1 MEREG
6 SARSAQVEYI
16 KGAEATHVNC
26 SRFHTTTL
34 HLRQTVTQEARQH
47 VSLLFKLGSVVALLN
62 LIAPQSLF
70 VTLPGASATVIPA
83 EQHPHRHSGTC
94 QKTKV
99 AILGAG
105 ITSITIAQTLAN
117 ASVTDFILVEYKDE
131 IGGRLHHENFGK
143 GPDGKPLLVECGAN
157 WAQGLGK
164 PEPKRPLTELLQKKK
179 WNIRNTPSNVSAIL
193 TYNETGKVDFTSE
206 IEEYEEAV
214 ERMVAVAGELLAD
227 NIQDRTMREGLTHAG
242 WKPNQR
248 KYPQAADAVEWWLY
262 DGEQAYI
269 PEETSLVFNA
279 AVSNFTFLQFSDEN
293 NFIVDQRGHN
303 TWLKGEASEFLAAN
317 DPRLHLSTI
326 VDRIGYSGEG
336 VVVVNKDGSCIEAD
350 YAVTTFSLD
359 VLQQEDVVSFEP
371 ALPEWKQVA
380 IESFLLG
387 TYTKIFLQFDETW
400 WPTDTEFFLYADP
413 VQRGWYPIWQSLDKE
428 GFFPGSH
435 AIFVTV
441 TERESQRVERM
452 TDAETQAEVMAV
464 LRAMFPDVDVPGP
477 TAFQYPRWGTTP
489 WAYGSFS
496 FSCWPGGTT
505 LEQHQN
511 LRANMDR
518 LWFAGEHTSASYFG
532 YMQGAW
538 YEGRDVGNR
547 LARLVNGQCDGAA
560 RGDGVCG
567 EMVRYEVLH
576 GTTEEDEY
584 NIQNGWDGSSF
595 QAS

>member
-1 MEREG
+1 MAGPGASPVGKVAWDGISPPASVAISLSPPASYR
-6 SARSAQVEYI
+6 YI
-16 KGAEATHVNC
+16 GGA
-26 SRFHTTTL
+26 
-34 HLRQTVTQEARQH
+34 
-47 VSLLFKLGSVVALLN
+47 VALLN
-62 LIAPQSLF
+62 LIALQSLS

-83 EQHPHRHSGTC
+83 DQHHRRHSGTC

-105 ITSITIAQTLAN
+105 ITGITIAQTLAN
-117 ASVTDFILVEYKDE
+117 ASVTDFIIVEYKDE

-143 GPDGKPLLVECGAN
+143 GPDGKPLLVEYGAN

-164 PEPKRPLTELLQKKK
+164 PGGKRNPIWTL
-179 WNIRNTPSNVSAIL
+179 WNIRNPPSNFSAIL
-193 TYNETGKVDFTSE
+193 TYNETGEVDFISE

-214 ERMVAVAGELLAD
+214 ERMAAVAGELLAD
-227 NIQDRTMREGLTHAG
+227 NIQDRTMREGLVHVG

-248 KYPQAADAVEWWLY
+248 EYPQAADAIEWWLY
-262 DGEQAYI
+262 DGEQAYT

-317 DPRLHLSTI
+317 DPRLHLGTI

-350 YAVTTFSLD
+350 YAVTTFSLG
-359 VLQQEDVVSFEP
+359 VLQQEDVVTFEP

-387 TYTKIFLQFDETW
+387 TYTKIFLQFNETW

-464 LRAMFPDVDVPGP
+464 LRAMFPDVDVPEP

-496 FSCWPGGTT
+496 CWPTGTT

-511 LRANMDR
+511 LRANVDR

-532 YMQGAW
+532 YMQGACATAW
-538 YEGRDVGNR
+538 QGGWGVRR
-547 LARLVNGQCDGAA
+547 DGAVRGPA
-560 RGDGVCG
+560 RHDGGGRV
-567 EMVRYEVLH
+567 
-576 GTTEEDEY
+576 
-584 NIQNGWDGSSF
+584 
-595 QAS
+595 